1 MLTKRQIEN
10 KITRLQI
17 KMIDDLEEEDG
28 NIRAEH
34 FGHGF
39 ITIGHPA
46 KCIQVATV
54 YNKETRDFDFTVT
67 VLKDTKKE
75 IITILAGER
84 MVYQTTEVIRTF
96 IELYNIDA
104 NYTGFLEGV

>member
-1 MLTKRQIEN
+1 MLTKRLIEN

-17 KMIDDLEEEDG
+17 KIMDDLEEDG

-34 FGHGF
+34 MGHG
-39 ITIGHPA
+39 ILTIGHPA

-54 YNKETRDFDFTVT
+54 YNKDFNDFDSVVT
-67 VLKDTKKE
+67 VMKDKKKE
-75 IITILAGER
+75 VTNTLYGEHNI
-84 MVYQTTEVIRTF
+84 YTATDLIRNYAH
-96 IELYNIDA
+96 LYNIDA